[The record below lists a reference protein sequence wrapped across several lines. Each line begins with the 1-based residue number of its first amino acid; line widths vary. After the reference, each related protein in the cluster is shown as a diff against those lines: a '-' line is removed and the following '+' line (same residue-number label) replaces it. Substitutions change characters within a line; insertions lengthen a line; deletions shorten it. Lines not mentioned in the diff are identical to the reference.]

1 MKIKKLSICALVLIL
16 ASASVSYSG
25 ESEIKPVYKGQSGN
39 GSSNSG
45 DPYDVHAVTF
55 PDKDK
60 LNKAMELA
68 EKKLLSSNL
77 SNSLITSTIAEMK
90 KLAADDKYLY
100 LESLVLLK
108 EKMSS
113 ADSEAAKIFT
123 GFGALTEPF
132 EGTIIYFSKRALE
145 YDLEAFTKHL
155 IHELL
160 HHSLDYNLSTD
171 EELVELIAQ
180 QVMLGKVE
188 PEILLAI
195 SKGIYIREGV
205 VRASQILEYWNRI
218 PVVNSKL
225 ETRAFKVCLQNLN
238 KKKKTKEMEEFVV
251 RVCLEAARYGI
262 NGVNMITKLKSEN
275 VWNLPVDFVSEVV
288 SEEIERVEGYQGIT
302 ITHVRGYKAIRKMVM
317 DLGYQ
322 DPLNRWSDIF
332 CKKKRT
338 LFTGRCN
345 GTDRVLM
352 KDLFQ

>member
-1 MKIKKLSICALVLIL
+1 MRTKKLSIFALALIL
-16 ASASVSYSG
+16 ASTTVSYSG

-45 DPYDVHAVTF
+45 DPYDVYAITF
-55 PDKDK
+55 PDIDK
-60 LNKAMELA
+60 LNEAMKLA
-68 EKKLLSSNL
+68 EKKLLNSNL
-77 SNSLITSTIAEMK
+77 PNSLVTSTIAEMK
-90 KLAADDKYLY
+90 KLAADGKYLY
-100 LESLVLLK
+100 LESLVSLK

-132 EGTIIYFSKRALE
+132 EDSIIYFSKRTLD
-145 YDLEAFTKHL
+145 YDLEAFTKLL

-171 EELVELIAQ
+171 EELVELVAQ

-195 SKGIYIREGV
+195 SKGIYVREGV

-218 PVVNSKL
+218 PGAKSKL

-238 KKKKTKEMEEFVV
+238 KKNTKEMEEFVV
-251 RVCLEAARYGI
+251 SICLEAARYGI
-262 NGVNMITKLKSEN
+262 NGANMISKLKSEN
-275 VWNLPVDFVSEVV
+275 VWDRPLDIVSHALG
-288 SEEIERVEGYQGIT
+288 EEISRINYVIDVSRA
-302 ITHVRGYKAIRKMVM
+302 HVGYKAIRKMVI
-317 DLGYQ
+317 DLGFK
-322 DPLNRWSDIF
+322 DPLNRWPDIF
-332 CKKKRT
+332 CKKKPS
-338 LFTGRCN
+338 FFKGHCEDA
-345 GTDRVLM
+345 DRIRM